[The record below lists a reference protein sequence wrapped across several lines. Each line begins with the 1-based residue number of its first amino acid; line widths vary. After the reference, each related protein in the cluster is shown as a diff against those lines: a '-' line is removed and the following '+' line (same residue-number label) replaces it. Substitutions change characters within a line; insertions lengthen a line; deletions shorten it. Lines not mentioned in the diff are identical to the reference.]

1 MKMLTDNLVYP
12 PQADPR
18 LTFFSLLTSNFS
30 LPLLCAYK
38 LNMPNKPNFQKT
50 RLTVTLDMIRTYN
63 DIFPKKRKKNKPKT
77 HQKRTKIEKK
87 RTKTNQNE
95 QNSTPKIPPKPNPN
109 PIFKNR
115 CNNQAGRRHCHSPQ
129 HLRRLR

>member
-18 LTFFSLLTSNFS
+18 RNLFSLLTSNFS

-38 LNMPNKPNFQKT
+38 LNMPNKP
-50 RLTVTLDMIRTYN
+50 
-63 DIFPKKRKKNKPKT
+63 KT
-77 HQKRTKIEKK
+77 HQKRTKNEKK

-95 QNSTPKIPPKPNPN
+95 RK
-109 PIFKNR
+109 
-115 CNNQAGRRHCHSPQ
+115 QAKFHPTNGISSPFQLLTHKRHGISAVQRQTHRPQ
-129 HLRRLR
+129 SQPAM